1 MRGIEETLPKTNTLA
16 SGNQSAYMGPAGVRL
31 SARSE
36 AAAVLVPIDNIT
48 LLVFPPAVRVFGEN
62 AHVLRAGSPE
72 QANEIRF
79 GNDPLTGSGATV
91 SE

>member
-1 MRGIEETLPKTNTLA
+1 
-16 SGNQSAYMGPAGVRL
+16 MGPAGVRL

-36 AAAVLVPIDNIT
+36 AAAAIVVIDNIT
-48 LLVFPPAVRVFGEN
+48 LLVFPPGVRVFGKN
-62 AHVLRAGSPE
+62 AHVLGAGSPE
-72 QANEIRF
+72 HVNEIKF